1 MTAGDDSQ
9 TLVVSQ
15 SDAGGRL
22 DSFLASNLANLS
34 RTRIQRFI
42 DDGDILVNDRSAK
55 PGYRLREAD
64 RIDIDIPPPP
74 PVEVTPEPIPI
85 KVVYE
90 DSSIIVVD
98 KPAGLVVHPGAG
110 NESGTLVN
118 GLVFHF
124 NELSGTAGQIRPGIV
139 HRLDKDTS
147 GLLVIAKNDV
157 AHERLSE
164 QFHDRR
170 VHKIYK
176 ALAYGSLPAAS
187 GEIDARIGRS
197 PGNRTR
203 MAVAT
208 GSAGRAAHTS
218 YEAVGRYNAFTLLK
232 VRITTGRTHQI
243 RVHLAHIGH
252 PVVGD
257 ATYGAGRENTVREPG
272 LKRKIKDLGRQF
284 LHSGELGFTH
294 PESGQELLFTSALP
308 DELERFLTDVS

>member
-1 MTAGDDSQ
+1 MTIADDSQ
-9 TLVVSQ
+9 ILIVSEPA
-15 SDAGGRL
+15 AGGRL
-22 DSFLASNLANLS
+22 DSYLASNLSNLS
-34 RTRIQRFI
+34 RTRIQRSI
-42 DDGDILVNDRSAK
+42 EDGDILVNDRPAK
-55 PGYRLREAD
+55 PGYRLRESD
-64 RIDIDIPPPP
+64 RIEIDIAPPPP
-74 PVEVTPEPIPI
+74 LEVAPEPIPI
-85 KVVYE
+85 TVVYE

-118 GLVFHF
+118 ALVFHF

-170 VHKIYK
+170 VHKIYN
-176 ALAYGSLPAAS
+176 ALAYGTLPALT

-208 GSAGRAAHTS
+208 GTAGRAAHTK
-218 YEAVGRYNAFTLLK
+218 YEVVTRYTNFTLLK

-257 ATYGAGRENTVREPG
+257 ATYGAGRENTIRDPV
-272 LKRKIKDLGRQF
+272 LKRHIKELGRQF
-284 LHSGELGFTH
+284 LHSVELGFTH
-294 PESGQELLFTSALP
+294 PESGQELHFTSALP
-308 DELERFLTDVS
+308 AELERFLAEAS